1 VAEPGPDEPA
11 APARRRAFRRVKDA
25 IEQANVHEMP
35 TVELTGV
42 EANIDPPSA
51 LRLFGTRSFFRLWL
65 AQVVSSLGDW
75 IGLIAVLSLAQRIGG
90 SQYSIAL
97 VMTARMLPGFFLAS
111 VGGVL
116 VDRWDRRRV
125 MVACDIGRGLCL
137 ALLPLCNAIWQLWVV
152 SFVIEILTLLW
163 TPAKEASVPNM
174 VATEQLSTANSLS
187 LAAAYGTFP
196 LAGLIFAALAKVA
209 QFLGHHAPP
218 LDVLKTDQE
227 SLAIYFDVITFFAS
241 ALLISTLVLKR
252 NGDGH
257 EKGRI
262 DLGATFRELREGW
275 QFIGSSPIVRAVMVG
290 LATGLFGGAMVVPLG
305 PVFAKEI
312 LHAGAAGFGL
322 LFTSL
327 GFGVAGGVVSL
338 SALQRRIPRIRIFPM
353 AVIGAGAFLAAASM
367 MSTLAPAMA
376 LIVGMGVCTG
386 AGYVLG
392 FTLLQE
398 HVADE
403 LRGRIFAALYALVR
417 FCVLLSLTVS
427 PVLAGALDTLSHR
440 VWGRTL
446 HFAGFSFGL
455 PGVRLTLLFGAS
467 VIVVA
472 GALVRRT
479 LNRVDIDVDAA
490 TP

>member
-1 VAEPGPDEPA
+1 VTERQPDDA
-11 APARRRAFRRVKDA
+11 GARRRRRAIRRVKEA
-25 IEQANVHEMP
+25 IEQADEMR
-35 TVELTGV
+35 TVEITGV
-42 EANIDPPSA
+42 EAAIDPPSA
-51 LRLFGTRSFFRLWL
+51 LRLFGTGAFFRLWL

-75 IGLIAVLSLAQRIGG
+75 IGLIAILALAKRIGG
-90 SQYSIAL
+90 SNFSIAF

-125 MVACDIGRGLCL
+125 MVVCDIGRGLCL
-137 ALLPLCNAIWQLWVV
+137 AMLPLCDAVWQL
-152 SFVIEILTLLW
+152 FVISLLIEILTLLW

-174 VATEQLSTANSLS
+174 VGTDQLSTANSLS

-196 LAGLIFAALAKVA
+196 LAGLIFAALAKVS
-209 QFLGHHAPP
+209 QFIGHHAPVF
-218 LDVLKTDQE
+218 DVLRTDQE
-227 SLAIYFDVITFFAS
+227 SLAIYVDVITFFAS
-241 ALLISTLVLKR
+241 AAFISTLTLPRR
-252 NGDGH
+252 NGGA
-257 EKGRI
+257 ERTGRI

-275 QFIGSSPIVRAVMVG
+275 QFIGSNPIVRAVMVG

-305 PVFAKEI
+305 PVFSEEI
-312 LHAGAAGFGL
+312 LHAGPAGFAL

-327 GFGVAGGVVSL
+327 GFGVAGGVVAL
-338 SALQRRIPRIRIFPM
+338 SALQRRLPRIRIFPM
-353 AVIGAGAFLAAASM
+353 AILGAAGFLATASM

-376 LIVGMGVCTG
+376 MIVGMGMCTG

-417 FCVLLSLTVS
+417 FCVLLSLTLG
-427 PVLAGALDTLSHR
+427 PVLAGALDNVARRL
-440 VWGRTL
+440 WGTTV
-446 HFAGFSFGL
+446 HFAGFSVGL
-455 PGVRLTLLFGAS
+455 PGVRLTLLFGSA

-472 GALVRRT
+472 GLIARRT
-479 LNRVDIDVDAA
+479 LNRVSA
-490 TP
+490 